1 MKILNTFVLYLWTAI
16 IGLSFSFISYVLN
29 VWFPITYGILALGLV
44 SLGVCI
50 YFKKDSILAF
60 LKNKGTHNISY
71 NYGIIFIGF
80 LVFLGLNFLAAKYN
94 KTFDITSDKINTLS
108 SESLKIVKSLEED
121 TFLKVYYVEDTNSAQ
136 IKLILKKLFGL
147 YERESNK
154 IKTDFINAKWEPSA
168 AEYLTKED
176 GNKISVYVENSKKKE
191 KVIDPI
197 SEETI
202 TSAIIRLNSNIKHKV
217 YFTTG
222 HGEKSTAEE
231 SPEGLSEFRKSLL
244 ARGLDVATLSLLNL
258 KNGEM
263 PKDLYALVIAGPIKP
278 FSQAEKDILKAYI
291 EDGGRLLVA
300 VDPEFMAGFDDLFNV
315 FGVRLQKDYIVS
327 VQSLVPLFVM
337 GSEFSKVSEITSE
350 FVNSQVMFPISGS
363 IAVDYKKVPQGV
375 KVEPLVS
382 TNEYSFS
389 ARSSDE
395 VQKTLQKI
403 SEKNE
408 MSGQTF
414 DLAVS
419 ISGTTETH
427 DHFHAGHEH
436 QNNFKKGNGFSIVL
450 FSDSDFITN
459 EHLVQFFNKDLA
471 LNSVVYLTG
480 QKDLISVRPNQ
491 AKPTTIE
498 MTSTGLNIAA
508 LMSFSPFLFFAILSA
523 IFWFRKRS
531 L

>member
-1 MKILNTFVLYLWTAI
+1 MKKIKAYTLYLWTAI
-16 IGLSFSFISYVLN
+16 IGLSFCLICYTIGA
-29 VWFPITYGILALGLV
+29 WFPIMYGILALGVL
-44 SLGVCI
+44 SAGVCI
-50 YFKKDSILAF
+50 YLKKEALLSF
-60 LKNKGTHNISY
+60 FKNKSTHNVSY
-71 NYGIIFIGF
+71 HYSIIFLGF
-80 LVFLGLNFLAAKYN
+80 LVFLGVNFLAAKYN

-108 SESLKIVKSLEED
+108 SESLKVVKALDKETS
-121 TFLKVYYVEDTNSAQ
+121 LKVYYIEDTNTAQ

-147 YERESNK
+147 YERESVQ
-154 IKTDFINAKWEPSA
+154 IKSEFINAKWEPSA

-176 GNKISVYVENSKKKE
+176 GNKISIYVDNGTKKE

-202 TSAIIRLNSNIKHKV
+202 TSAMIRLNSNVKHKV

-222 HGEKSTAEE
+222 HGEKSTADEA
-231 SPEGLSEFRKSLL
+231 PEGLGEFRKSLIT
-244 ARGLDVATLSLLNL
+244 RGLDTAALSLLNL

-278 FSQAEKDILKAYI
+278 FSEVEKDILKAYV

-300 VDPEFMAGFDDLFNV
+300 LDPEFMTGFDDLFNV
-315 FGVRLQKDYIVS
+315 FGITLKKDYIVS

-337 GSEFSKVSEITSE
+337 GSEFSKISEITSE
-350 FVNSQVMFPISGS
+350 FVSSQVMFPISGS
-363 IAVDYKKVPQGV
+363 IAVDYKKVPKGV

-408 MSGQTF
+408 MSGQSF
-414 DLAVS
+414 DIAVS
-419 ISGTTETH
+419 ISGKAETH
-427 DHFHAGHEH
+427 DDMHAGHEH
-436 QNNFKKGNGFSIVL
+436 QNNFKKGDGFSIVL
-450 FSDSDFITN
+450 FSDSDFISN
-459 EHLVQFFNKDLA
+459 EHISQFFNKDLA

-480 QKDLISVRPNQ
+480 QKNLISVRPNQ

-498 MTSTGLNIAA
+498 LTSMGLNIAA
-508 LMSFSPFLFFAILSA
+508 LMSFSPFLFFAILS
-523 IFWFRKRS
+523 IVFWFRKRS